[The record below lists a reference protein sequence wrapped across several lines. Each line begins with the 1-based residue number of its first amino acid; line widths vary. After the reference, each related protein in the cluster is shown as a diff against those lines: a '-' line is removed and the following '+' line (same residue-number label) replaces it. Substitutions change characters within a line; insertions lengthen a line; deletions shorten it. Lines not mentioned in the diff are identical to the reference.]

1 MRRELPLSVTVA
13 DDAPLCPCVRL
24 CMREWSVC
32 SRNHDTHT
40 TIRYNG
46 VFFPQMQPLNIAVTK
61 SVLCA
66 AGEQQ
71 QLGITAV
78 VFYSLSFV
86 PVAKVC
92 E

>member
-46 VFFPQMQPLNIAVTK
+46 VFFHKNAAAQYRGNKISTVRSRRTAAARYYGGG
-61 SVLCA
+61 VLLAFICA
-66 AGEQQ
+66 SSQG
-71 QLGITAV
+71 V
-78 VFYSLSFV
+78 
-86 PVAKVC
+86 
-92 E
+92 

>member
-1 MRRELPLSVTVA
+1 MM
-13 DDAPLCPCVRL
+13 PLCARVCV
-24 CMREWSVC
+24 CVC
-32 SRNHDTHT
+32 VS
-40 TIRYNG
+40 G
-46 VFFPQMQPLNIAVTK
+46 VFAAVIMTPTRQFGTTAYFSTKMQPLNIAVTK